1 LHERNVSEN
10 HDEVS
15 RGDPPE
21 SGNRERWLLLIYQ
34 LPKGPSSART
44 TVWRE
49 VRRLGVLSLQHA
61 VCLMPLSEE
70 NRAAYERIAR
80 RVEEEYGGEASILE
94 TASPTGAWH
103 ERTVLRFNA
112 ARDEEY
118 EEVVDETERFREEIE
133 RERRKGK
140 FTFAELED
148 EESNLE
154 RLHKYLAQVEA
165 RDAFGA
171 EGRSR
176 AAREV
181 ERCARV
187 LEAFAQEIYEHQ
199 RVAEDEES
207 R

>member
-1 LHERNVSEN
+1 M
-10 HDEVS
+10 
-15 RGDPPE
+15 
-21 SGNRERWLLLIYQ
+21 IYQ
-34 LPKGPSSART
+34 LPKGSSSART

-61 VCLMPLSEE
+61 VCLLPLSEG
-70 NRAAYERIAR
+70 NRVAYERIAR
-80 RVEEEYGGEASILE
+80 RIEEEYGGEASILE
-94 TASPTGAWH
+94 TASPSAAWH
-103 ERTVLRFNA
+103 ERTVSRFNA

-154 RLHKYLAQVEA
+154 RLHRYLAQVEA

-171 EGRSR
+171 EGRAR
-176 AAREV
+176 AAKEV
-181 ERCARV
+181 ENCAGV
-187 LEAFAQEIYEHQ
+187 LEAFVQEIYEHQ